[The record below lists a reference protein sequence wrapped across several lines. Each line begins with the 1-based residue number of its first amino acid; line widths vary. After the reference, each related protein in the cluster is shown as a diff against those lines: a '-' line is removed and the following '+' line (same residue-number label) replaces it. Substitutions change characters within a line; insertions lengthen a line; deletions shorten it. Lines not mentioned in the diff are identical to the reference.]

1 MPKTSTPKDALSELR
16 ALVATYL
23 EGSDDAARAAE
34 LLDAVEAQVTPVGP
48 SNATIAEDVARKM
61 FGCTVEAIDGALVGK
76 SRRDVALYALGTLSN
91 VQELIRH
98 RGYEGTPEWWV
109 ADRDANTIR
118 QLINVAKYA
127 VDKAVPR

>member
-1 MPKTSTPKDALSELR
+1 MKPIDQSAALRELR
-16 ALVATYL
+16 ALVSTYL
-23 EGSDDAARAAE
+23 EGSDDAVRAAE
-34 LLDAVEAQVTPVGP
+34 LLTAIEAQATPIEP
-48 SNATIAEDVARKM
+48 SHSTIAEDVARKM
-61 FGCTVEAIDGALVGK
+61 FGCTAEAIDGALAGK
-76 SRRDVALYALGTLSN
+76 SRRDVAMYALGTLSN
-91 VQELIRH
+91 AQELIRR

>member
-1 MPKTSTPKDALSELR
+1 MTLDPATALRELR
-16 ALVATYL
+16 ALVGTYL
-23 EGSDDAARAAE
+23 EGSDDAVRAAE
-34 LLDAVEAQVTPVGP
+34 LLAAIEAQVTPVGP
-48 SNATIAEDVARKM
+48 SHSTIAKDVAQKM
-61 FGCTVEAIDGALVGK
+61 FGCTVESIDVALAGK
-76 SRRDVALYALGTLSN
+76 SRRDAAMYALGTLSN
-91 VQELIRH
+91 AQELIQH